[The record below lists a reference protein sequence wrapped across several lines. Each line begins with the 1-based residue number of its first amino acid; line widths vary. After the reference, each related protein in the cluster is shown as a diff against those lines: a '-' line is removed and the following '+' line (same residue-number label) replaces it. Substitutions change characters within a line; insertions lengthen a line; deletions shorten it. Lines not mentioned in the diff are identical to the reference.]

1 MEESPQTNNSSPSV
15 DIGNLTNAIGQ
26 VFSIMLLGYIAGRT
40 DVISKVQAA
49 GVGKFVSRF
58 CLPALI
64 FRSMCLL
71 DFSEVNWTFLL
82 GLFLAKLSLF
92 ALVCVSTLVVKR
104 PFDMGLAGIFS
115 IFAIQ
120 SNDFAFGYPI
130 VNAIY
135 SESHPEYVKYLYLIA
150 PVALAILNPIGFI
163 MMEFQKTINS
173 KHHGN
178 NGGLFKA
185 LIKVLKGIAL
195 NPIVNMTVTGII
207 FNFILKGSLP
217 GILDNIF
224 LVLGQAFN
232 AGALFFLGLSLVGKV
247 QGKLG
252 MSLLVPFLLV
262 VAKSL
267 VLPLFA
273 WGILQRLDLSENS
286 TSYSMY
292 GFLYGTIPTAP
303 SVYIF
308 ANDFGFGGE
317 IIATALVLG
326 NALAAPFMFISAK
339 MMTVIVDSGQDFRK
353 LLFETAYNISI
364 VSIIC
369 CVWVLA
375 LFVFTGKW
383 RRIPH
388 RFTMAYM
395 VANILACIGA
405 IIFHEHGS
413 SEGWHSYPGMVLLMV
428 GVLSSRFWT
437 ANIALVLCA
446 LHVRSLCAVLR
457 FQVWLFFIGFGIP
470 MIMTGFLFILGKR
483 EVENEIN
490 PSFHYGKSQ
499 AIFSLS
505 ALLIC
510 FGITVTSLVW
520 WQRENRHHHSIESRH
535 LMEETDT
542 DPPDTPF
549 SDTEAEPTEPLLEES
564 FHDPNTYS
572 ITAIQRSNS
581 IEDLLPYP
589 DRKANDDVTN
599 YSEILSESLMENVSE
614 RTCLLGQ
621 CSREQ
626 RKACIDSLR
635 DYTSSS
641 LNTDYSLLND
651 RESETSAAKQ
661 MMIEYQSV
669 QHLLLLLP
677 LIFSMFVAVLLC
689 TWKLFNGEPTGIY
702 VEIEF
707 LDIVLNY
714 GQGVL
719 VALVFGFESRI
730 IFSPVLRRVFLVLY
744 RVRRFLIG
752 SEIMKLPLLT
762 DLENVTKD
770 TCNQFTKYHLE
781 NCRKEIVRD
790 RRLGTRTLK
799 NVFTGTALCDYFIRC
814 GLAADRSS
822 AVEYGCHLLLGRV
835 ITHITSEQNFH
846 DAFYFYKFL
855 ETYEELPV

>member
-1 MEESPQTNNSSPSV
+1 MEESNNAGASV

-26 VFSIMLLGYIAGRT
+26 VFSIILVGYIAGRT
-40 DVISKVQAA
+40 NVISKVHAV
-49 GVGKFVSRF
+49 GIGKFVSRF

-64 FRSMCLL
+64 FRNMCLL

-92 ALVCVSTLVVKR
+92 ALVSVATLVVKR
-104 PFDMGLAGIFS
+104 PFDLGLAGIFS
-115 IFAIQ
+115 IFTIQ

-150 PVALAILNPIGFI
+150 PAALAILNPVGFV

-173 KHHGN
+173 GEHSD
-178 NGGLFKA
+178 NGGFWKVLS
-185 LIKVLKGIAL
+185 KVLKEIAM
-195 NPIVNMTVTGII
+195 NPIVNMTVTGIV
-207 FNFILKGSLP
+207 FNFILDGSLP

-252 MSLLVPFLLV
+252 MNLLVPFLLV

-273 WGILQRLDLSENS
+273 WGILQRLDHSENA

-292 GFLYGTIPTAP
+292 GFLYGTIPSAP

-308 ANDFGFGGE
+308 AHEFGFGGE

-339 MMTVIVDSGQDFRK
+339 MMTVIVDSGQDFKK
-353 LLFETAYNISI
+353 LLYETAYNISI
-364 VSIIC
+364 FSIIC
-369 CVWVLA
+369 SFWVLA
-375 LFVFTGKW
+375 LFIFTGKW
-383 RRIPH
+383 KRIPH

-395 VANILACIGA
+395 VSNIVACTGV

-413 SEGWHSYPGMVLLMV
+413 LEGWHSYPGMVLLMI

-470 MIMTGFLFILGKR
+470 MIMTGFLFIMGKR
-483 EVENEIN
+483 EVEHEIN

-499 AIFSLS
+499 AIFSLT

-510 FGITVTSLVW
+510 FGVTVTSLVW
-520 WQRENRHHHSIESRH
+520 WQRENRHHHSIETRH
-535 LMEETDT
+535 LSEDAHIEPI
-542 DPPDTPF
+542 DPAVMDPEAGPTQSLLGGNFDDPD
-549 SDTEAEPTEPLLEES
+549 
-564 FHDPNTYS
+564 TYS
-572 ITAIQRSNS
+572 ITAVQRHTS
-581 IEDLLPYP
+581 IEDLLPFP
-589 DRKANDDVTN
+589 GRKANEAVAD
-599 YSEILSESLMENVSE
+599 YSEMLSESLMENVSE

-621 CSREQ
+621 CSSEQ
-626 RKACIDSLR
+626 RQACVERLR

-641 LNTDYSLLND
+641 LNTDYALLSD
-651 RESETSAAKQ
+651 KEPEMSGAKQ
-661 MMIEYQSV
+661 MMVEYQSV

-689 TWKLFNGEPTGIY
+689 TWKLFNGEATGIY

-730 IFSPVLRRVFLVLY
+730 IFSPVLRRI
-744 RVRRFLIG
+744 RRFLLG
-752 SEIMKLPLLT
+752 SEIMKLPLVAN
-762 DLENVTKD
+762 LETVTKD
-770 TCNQFTKYHLE
+770 TCNQFNKYHLE
-781 NCRKEIVRD
+781 SCRKEIVRD
-790 RRLGTRTLK
+790 RRLGTRTLT
-799 NVFTGTALCDYFIRC
+799 NVFTGTALCDYLIRC

-822 AVEYGCHLLLGRV
+822 AIEYGCHLLLGRV
-835 ITHITSEQNFH
+835 IAHITSEQNFH
-846 DAFYFYKFL
+846 DALYFYKFQ
-855 ETYEELPV
+855 ETYEDLTV